1 MTPPIQEMTKYSGE
15 RSENDEMA
23 PELHNSEQ
31 IDRASQ
37 AQHVAK
43 QAKEHRHKAAGGTE
57 SRKAH
62 SPGVDNVAGNE
73 SDMVDEM
80 RDMEESGDIDNGA
93 YEGEPNHDDN
103 TSKYS

>member
-57 SRKAH
+57 SRKAVISH
-62 SPGVDNVAGNE
+62 TIEMSCAEQVLKSYQQRHRVD
-73 SDMVDEM
+73 
-80 RDMEESGDIDNGA
+80 R
-93 YEGEPNHDDN
+93 
-103 TSKYS
+103 